1 MQNKE
6 ISENHYPQYVVGV
19 GASAGGLSAFRNF
32 VKSITSD
39 TDFAYILVQHL
50 DPKHQSL
57 LPELLQK
64 HSNIPVREIT
74 DGAKIEANTIYVLPS
89 NEELSI
95 HKHKFKLVSREEKVY
110 AKVSLIDNFFSSLSK
125 VYKQNTIG
133 IVLSGTGND
142 GTNGIADIKDN
153 GGVTFAQ
160 QEQSAE
166 WKDMPKNAI
175 ASGKI
180 DYVLKPEEMFE
191 TLKTLSNG
199 LESDSKDEEFGQ
211 EDSKSF
217 DNILNRLQE
226 QEGADFSNYKRSTIG
241 RRIKRRMLLN
251 KVSNLSEYWSFIES
265 NDEEVKNLFKD
276 LLIPVTE
283 FFRNPET
290 FKELDDII
298 AQKILNKKADS
309 NSIRIWVA
317 GCSTGQEA
325 FSIAISVAEFIEKHP
340 QFNLSQG
347 YADEPSF
354 KVQIFATD
362 LSDNSIAS
370 ARKGFFDTSQ
380 ISGLSDEQLKKYF
393 IRQSNGYQIKKKI
406 RKMCVFAVHD
416 FLIDYPFSSMDLVS
430 CRNVMIYMKP
440 YLQNKALKTFHY
452 ALKNDGI
459 LLLGQSETVTSASD
473 LFEPIDKAQKIYKR
487 RDVVTKQPLS
497 LQKINSASR
506 RVLEPKAADFKNTD
520 KTDFQKNA
528 EILLLKDFTPASVVV
543 NQQLDLIHVH
553 GKTAKYLEQ
562 PQGRPSN
569 NLLKLAKGGLGFE
582 IRQLVKHASATGKS
596 QSKRNIILESEGKR
610 NHVSVKVVP
619 MKDVEGS
626 HYLVIF
632 KKGKVNKEEDSSTI
646 TITSGA
652 TNKDLRIKELEEEL
666 LRAREELVLITEEQE
681 SVNEEL
687 QSANEELMSGTEE
700 LQSLNE
706 ELETSKE
713 ELQSTV
719 EEITIA
725 NRELVDLNRKV
736 LKEKQFSEAIV
747 KTMRHPLLV
756 LDKNLKVKMASNAF
770 YTHFQVTKK
779 QTLGKSIYE
788 LYDNQWNIPKLK
800 ELLENILPKQESFK
814 DYEVVHEF
822 ENIGKRTLLL
832 NGQKLTQEK
841 DKKEA
846 ILLVF
851 EDVTE
856 RKIAESKLEESNYK
870 YTEFIE
876 NSSWLIAVL
885 KGKNLVFEIVN
896 EPFLDL
902 LGRDKSIIG
911 QSYRTIAPELEDQGF
926 FSLMENVF
934 NTGVPYEA
942 FRVPAMIVRDG
953 IEIHNYYDFLYHPQ
967 HNNKGEIVGISII
980 ATIVTDQVKLFNKLK
995 ESEEKFRQLSD
1006 LLPDMVNLSTSNGEA
1021 MYFNQSWY
1029 DYTGLSFEELKN
1041 RGWEQIIHPD
1051 DLDTVNETFAKSTQN
1066 VTDFE
1071 MEIRFRQKS
1080 GDYSW
1085 FLSRALPIKNAD
1097 DEIIWIGSN
1106 VLIQHLKEEEKRK
1119 GDFLKLVSHEL
1130 KTPITSI
1137 KGYVQLLLKM
1147 INKDATRSMDSFP
1160 LVPSLKRIDTQI
1172 SRLTVLIA
1180 EMLDLSRME
1189 DSAMELQKK
1198 EFDMKTLCINTVED
1212 IKHSTGSTSIDL
1224 YFENE
1229 EYPVYADEDRIG
1241 QVLINFITNALKYAP
1256 TSKNVDVRVK
1266 QKDEQNIEVSVQDY
1280 GIGITKADQDKIFN
1294 KFYRVSGKNE
1304 ATYAGF
1310 GIGLFLAKQIIERH
1324 DGAVEVK
1331 SELGEGSIF
1340 KFILPIKKKE

>member
-32 VKSITSD
+32 VKNITFD

-64 HSNIPVREIT
+64 HSSIPVREIT
-74 DGAKIEANTIYVLPS
+74 DGAKIESNTIYVLPS

-95 HKHKFKLVSREEKVY
+95 YEQKFKLISREEKVY
-110 AKVSLIDNFFSSLSK
+110 TKVSLIDIFFSSLSK

-142 GTNGIADIKDN
+142 GTNGIAAIKDN

-160 QEQSAE
+160 EEQSAE
-166 WKDMPKNAI
+166 WKDMPKSAI
-175 ASGKI
+175 ASGKV
-180 DYVLKPEEMFE
+180 DYVVKPEEIFE
-191 TLKTLSNG
+191 KLKTLRNG
-199 LESDSKDEEFGQ
+199 LKSESKDEEFGQ

-217 DNILNRLQE
+217 DNIINKLQE

-241 RRIKRRMLLN
+241 RRIKRRMLLS
-251 KVSNLSEYWSFIES
+251 KVSNLSEYWSFIDS

-309 NSIRIWVA
+309 NSVRIWVA

-340 QFNLSQG
+340 QFNFSQG

-362 LSDNSIAS
+362 LNDNSIAS

-393 IRQSNGYQIKKKI
+393 IPQNSGYQIKKKI

-452 ALKNDGI
+452 ALKDDGI

-487 RDVVTKQPLS
+487 RDVVSKQPLS

-596 QSKRNIILESEGKR
+596 QSKKNIILESEGKR

-646 TITSGA
+646 PITSGA
-652 TNKDLRIKELEEEL
+652 TSKDLRIKELEEEL

-770 YTHFQVTKK
+770 YTHFKVTKK

-800 ELLENILPKQESFK
+800 ELLEKILPKHESFK

-822 ENIGKRTLLL
+822 ENLGQRTLLL

-841 DKKEA
+841 GKKEA

-851 EDVTE
+851 EDITE
-856 RKIAESKLEESNYK
+856 RKDIQNKLVESNYK
-870 YTEFIE
+870 FTEFVE
-876 NSSWLIAVL
+876 SSPWLIAVM
-885 KGKNLVFEIVN
+885 KGRDMEFEIIN
-896 EPFLDL
+896 DTFLDV
-902 LGRDKSIIG
+902 LGKDKSIIG
-911 QSYRTIAPELEDQGF
+911 KSYKKLAPELKEQGF
-926 FSLMENVF
+926 FDLMEQVYD
-934 NTGVPYEA
+934 TGIPYEA
-942 FRVPAMIVRDG
+942 FKVPAV
-953 IEIHNYYDFLYHPQ
+953 IHRNGEKVLNYYDFIYHPQ
-967 HNNKGEIVGISII
+967 HNSKGEIVGISII
-980 ATIVTDQVKLFNKLK
+980 ATIVTDQVELFKKLE
-995 ESEEKFRQLSD
+995 ESEKKFNQLSD
-1006 LLPDMVNLSTSNGEA
+1006 QLPDLITLADHKANVFYYNSSW
-1021 MYFNQSWY
+1021 FNFTGY
-1029 DYTGLSFEELKN
+1029 DLNELKD
-1041 RGWEQIIHPD
+1041 RGWEQIIHPE
-1051 DLDTVNETFAKSTQN
+1051 DLDKVNEKFEYSLRHL
-1066 VTDFE
+1066 TDFN
-1071 MEIRFRQKS
+1071 MELRILNKN
-1080 GDYSW
+1080 GEYYW
-1085 FLSRALPIKNAD
+1085 FLSRAIPITNAD
-1097 DEIIWIGSN
+1097 GEVVWIGSN
-1106 VLIQHLKEEEKRK
+1106 ALIQNLKEEEKRK

-1137 KGYVQLLLKM
+1137 KGYVQLLLNM
-1147 INKDATRSMDSFP
+1147 IESDTARTIDSFP
-1160 LVPSLKRIDTQI
+1160 LVPSLKRIDNQI
-1172 SRLTVLIA
+1172 SRLTILIA
-1180 EMLDLSRME
+1180 EMLDLSRMD
-1189 DSAMELQKK
+1189 DSTMELHRT
-1198 EFDMKTLCINTVED
+1198 EFDLNTLVVNTVDD
-1212 IKHSTGSTSIDL
+1212 IKHSTGFTDIELSFDL
-1224 YFENE
+1224 EEN
-1229 EYPVYADEDRIG
+1229 VIVADEDRIG
-1241 QVLINFITNALKYAP
+1241 QVLINFITNALKYA
-1256 TSKNVDVRVK
+1256 TTNNTIDVFVK
-1266 QKDEQNIEVSVQDY
+1266 QRDKTNIAVSVQDY
-1280 GIGITKADQDKIFN
+1280 GIGIAEEDQDKIFN

-1324 DGAVEVK
+1324 KGTVEVQ
-1331 SELGEGSIF
+1331 SQLGKGSTF
-1340 KFILPIKKKE
+1340 TFIIPINN